1 MPSLHLQSLHA
12 LTLPS
17 CERRKSLHSLNAF
30 KTAEQKGE
38 KQTNNNNNMNKKKVL
53 MSGLLFN
60 RPFPSS
66 TQPSFESKAK
76 CKVCYENQFSFIMK
90 LELITITKISHLD
103 SPWKRDCRELGNGL
117 FFWQGISWNGLMVW
131 LIDRV
136 QFATDHTSD

>member
-17 CERRKSLHSLNAF
+17 WERRISLHSLNAF

-38 KQTNNNNNMNKKKVL
+38 KLTNNNNNNINKKKAL

-66 TQPSFESKAK
+66 PQPPFESKAK

-90 LELITITKISHLD
+90 
-103 SPWKRDCRELGNGL
+103 
-117 FFWQGISWNGLMVW
+117 
-131 LIDRV
+131 
-136 QFATDHTSD
+136 